1 MNLKL
6 KKIQINK
13 PPVKI
18 IAGIK
23 AITIYKGITPE
34 ILPLEYKQVEYLES
48 TGMQY
53 IITPF
58 VYDFG
63 VGISDQDKYDVSIKC
78 SSSDNYS
85 ICGAIY
91 GGERAF
97 NLTGDNNIY
106 KFYAYSNGSSVAT
119 NIPVELTPHVW
130 EYQDY
135 SLYCDGV
142 LLGEAGKRSPG
153 GGGRA
158 IYLFAR
164 NSGNSPNDI
173 GGTVRIY
180 SFSAKRNGNMLCNMV
195 PCYRKNDG
203 KPGMYDMA
211 TGAFYTNSGTG
222 EFLIP

>member
-23 AITIYKGITPE
+23 TITIYKGITPE

-48 TGMQY
+48 TGTQY

-85 ICGAIY
+85 ICGVRWNDD
-91 GGERAF
+91 RAF
-97 NLTGDNNIY
+97 NLTGDNDVY
-106 KFYAYSNGSSVAT
+106 KFYAYSNSSSITT

-135 SLYCDGV
+135 SLYCDGI
-142 LLGEAGKRSPG
+142 LLGEAGRRSPG
-153 GGGRA
+153 GGLRS

-164 NSGNSPNDI
+164 NYSDSPNDI